1 MGGSTIATIQT
12 ISSVSQGALSLSLI
26 RLQIVGEVSQI
37 MRFIDIQWPPN
48 VAEYHSLS
56 HIDPTSIM
64 LPIDFTTWWNDQL
77 ADRNYSL
84 PRIYEEYEIPLFF
97 SENYS
102 NEMSNLLLYFSITFS
117 SAVLFNF
124 LKKTLRKM
132 TDRMELPKTNSR
144 KRLRDHYILLI
155 HRLSRLMNRFN
166 DSLLWNFFLTIL
178 LSCSLSGNLW
188 ANFNICFAS
197 SLLEP
202 PTAASTASLVVG
214 IIFLALYFLF
224 AVFLLKLVTSNMKY
238 VVQTDERL
246 RPSHLKRYQC
256 LFEDFRDEKI
266 VQLLYVPIS

>member
-97 SENYS
+97 SENYP
-102 NEMSNLLLYFSITFS
+102 MRCRIFCCIFQLLSAVQSCLISSRRHSEKWQIGWNFQKPTLERSFVTITF
-117 SAVLFNF
+117 
-124 LKKTLRKM
+124 
-132 TDRMELPKTNSR
+132 
-144 KRLRDHYILLI
+144 
-155 HRLSRLMNRFN
+155 
-166 DSLLWNFFLTIL
+166 
-178 LSCSLSGNLW
+178 CSFIDW
-188 ANFNICFAS
+188 
-197 SLLEP
+197 
-202 PTAASTASLVVG
+202 VG
-214 IIFLALYFLF
+214 
-224 AVFLLKLVTSNMKY
+224 
-238 VVQTDERL
+238 
-246 RPSHLKRYQC
+246 
-256 LFEDFRDEKI
+256 
-266 VQLLYVPIS
+266 